1 MGIETIN
8 LEWYFSIR
16 LEDFSNQFNFQ
27 SVQSMIYFKFWRLLA
42 GFIDWILVL
51 SNSNHLSLLASRQE
65 EGGGT
70 FLGADDPQ
78 LLLQLILRIRRL
90 CCLLW
95 VIFSHPYRTIFNLR
109 IWLYSINSLIN
120 SLSVNHWQVI
130 GRTIWRR
137 LTSLYNLSSII
148 WQEFW
153 WSKHLSNLLNKT
165 MWILF
170 TLLMLGSK

>member
-1 MGIETIN
+1 MKIFPIDLTSNRRYTLSFGDYLLDLWFIFNWLNTVHLYLVIPTISDKPPTPTSAHF
-8 LEWYFSIR
+8 E
-16 LEDFSNQFNFQ
+16 
-27 SVQSMIYFKFWRLLA
+27 A
-42 GFIDWILVL
+42 
-51 SNSNHLSLLASRQE
+51 
-65 EGGGT
+65 
-70 FLGADDPQ
+70 PQ
-78 LLLQLILRIRRL
+78 L

-95 VIFSHPYRTIFNLR
+95 VIFSHPYRTIFNFR
-109 IWLYSINSLIN
+109 IGIYSINSLIN